1 MATGDIV
8 LTEHHVNQPLS
19 ADLARLR
26 REFNFPG
33 DDALVVRCTLA
44 WGPVVGAISLEVFGQ
59 YGADTF
65 TDPATLFDA
74 QPACWSTSSPA
85 RQRTRTRSSQC
96 GPARDILD
104 RVIGHPSRTE
114 TTMTGGAR

>member
-1 MATGDIV
+1 MVGALFDAVATGVATGDIV

-44 WGPVVGAISLEVFGQ
+44 WGLVVGAISLEVFGQ

-65 TDPATLFDA
+65 TDPAALFDA
-74 QPACWSTSSPA
+74 QLRLLVDLIAGSA
-85 RQRTRTRSSQC
+85 
-96 GPARDILD
+96 
-104 RVIGHPSRTE
+104 E
-114 TTMTGGAR
+114 N